1 MYAKILV
8 PIDLAHVET
17 SKKAINIAQKLLDKD
32 GSIYLVNVVEDIPT
46 YIAAE
51 MPISILQDSK
61 DQSLAELKATAKAAG
76 IKAKCE
82 VRSGRPAAS
91 ILDAAEEH
99 EAELIVI
106 ASHRPGFSDY
116 FLGST
121 AARVVR
127 HAQCPVFVDR

>member
-17 SKKAINIAQKLLDKD
+17 GKKAIDIAQKLLDKD
-32 GSIYLVNVVEDIPT
+32 GTIYLVNVVEDIPT

-51 MPISILQDSK
+51 MPISMLQDSK

-82 VRSGRPAAS
+82 VRSGRPASS

-99 EAELIVI
+99 EAGLIVI